1 MKLSQLELQFHYQYS
16 KTYFEH
22 KICKFLFQLN
32 QKDILKQYCK
42 QVKLYSV
49 TVGKKPS
56 KAQFYVEKPKV
67 VQELISGFV
76 KASNK
81 LSNSISTINIRGL
94 GLDNKFSIIEN
105 EENIINDKKGNDEGR
120 NSLDKK

>member
-1 MKLSQLELQFHYQYS
+1 MFHYLLQ
-16 KTYFEH
+16 K
-22 KICKFLFQLN
+22 
-32 QKDILKQYCK
+32 KDILKQYCK

-81 LSNSISTINIRGL
+81 LSKSITTVDIRGL
-94 GLDNKFSIIEN
+94 GLGGKFGIIEN